1 MANVPTLYTLYQ
13 QLLTQSHGMLM
24 LARGAQWESLIACE
38 MEYVGAVRQ
47 VVQHAEDFPPSDAL
61 QQQIRPLLRAILDAE
76 QQIKMLLQARMEELA
91 GLINQSGRQKSVLS
105 AYGSQGGN
113 VLIPQES
120 RDPGAL

>member
-1 MANVPTLYTLYQ
+1 MANAPTLYTLYQ

-24 LARGAQWESLIACE
+24 LARAAQWDSLIACE
-38 MEYVGAVRQ
+38 MEYVSAVHH
-47 VVQHAEDFPPSDAL
+47 VVQHAEDYPPSEAL

-91 GLINQSGRQKSVLS
+91 GLVNQSGRQKSVLS

-113 VLIPQES
+113 VLVPQES
-120 RDPGAL
+120 RDPGTL